1 MLSKKSS
8 DLHEFV
14 SQYERLKHQNRPLK
28 KMQKTPLFTAEKQE
42 TEMWRINRLHMVWG
56 YVMAL
61 AEQHGKYNLISNVA
75 ELRDHKGEL
84 IIKWNAEHEASA
96 DDFF

>member
-1 MLSKKSS
+1 
-8 DLHEFV
+8 
-14 SQYERLKHQNRPLK
+14 
-28 KMQKTPLFTAEKQE
+28 
-42 TEMWRINRLHMVWG
+42 MWRINRLHMVWG